1 MEDHYL
7 KSHLKDLAW
16 AAKERGYITSSAFL
30 TPQEIADVRKSYPAD
45 SYVVY
50 GGTDESERGVSLF
63 LPDFIT
69 PEEALEMEKESDS
82 TIHCLEIQPRAGKF
96 ARPLSHRDYLGAIL
110 GLGIERDQ
118 VGDILIQ
125 DGVGY
130 AFILARISA
139 YVIDNLSQI
148 GNENVDTRIIMCNEC
163 PASIQFEER
172 VFTVSSIRLDLLVA
186 GAFHLSR
193 ETAQKYIDG
202 DLVKI
207 DSTESP
213 QNSTPLKGG
222 ERISLRGK
230 GKFVFVGTQGQSKK
244 GKEVVKILLYR

>member
-16 AAKERGYITSSAFL
+16 AAKERGYVTSSPFL
-30 TPQEIADVRKSYPAD
+30 TSQEIADVKKSFPTD
-45 SYVVY
+45 SFVIY
-50 GGTDESERGVSLF
+50 GGTDESERGVALF
-63 LPDFIT
+63 LPDFT
-69 PEEALEMEKESDS
+69 SPEEVLAEERESDV
-82 TIHCLEIQPRAGKF
+82 TIHCLEIRPRAGKF
-96 ARPLSHRDYLGAIL
+96 AKPLAHRDYLGAIL

-125 DGVGY
+125 EGIGY
-130 AFILARISA
+130 AFILAKISA
-139 YVIDNLSQI
+139 YVMDNLSQI
-148 GNENVDTRIIMCNEC
+148 GNENVQTRIIKCNEC

-172 VFTVSSIRLDLLVA
+172 VFTVSSIRLDLVVA

-213 QNSTPLKGG
+213 QNSTSLKGG

-230 GKFVFVGTQGQSKK
+230 GKFVYVGAQGQSKK
-244 GKEVVKILLYR
+244 GKEIIKILLYR